1 MREQLLGRKC
11 DVSSYFMFMSLMVG
25 CERPWEGMVFRIWRK
40 MNEDTEESLWSLTSY
55 LIDSVNG
62 VDMEEELYF

>member
-40 MNEDTEESLWSLTSY
+40 MNEDTEESL
-55 LIDSVNG
+55 
-62 VDMEEELYF
+62 